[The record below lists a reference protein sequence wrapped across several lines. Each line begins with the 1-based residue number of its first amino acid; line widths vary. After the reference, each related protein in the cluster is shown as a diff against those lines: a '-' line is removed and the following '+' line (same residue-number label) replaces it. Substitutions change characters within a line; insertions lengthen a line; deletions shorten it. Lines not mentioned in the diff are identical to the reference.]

1 VAKAGKYWVIVTS
14 TLGCTGSD
22 TINILP
28 TTTPIKAGFLANTF
42 VSEGDTIQ
50 FIQLSTPKPTSFV
63 WNFGDGTTNNKN
75 EDPLHQFFLAR
86 EYTVTLIANNGNCS
100 DTATKKITVKPLRQ
114 IPSPDPVGLFT
125 EILDYS
131 IYPNPTNGPV
141 TFDIELNRDAP
152 VEIFIFNL
160 QGKFVESRTVSGK
173 ELTEKFDFS
182 TQPSG
187 IYILKFRVGNEVR
200 DKRIIKQ

>member
-1 VAKAGKYWVIVTS
+1 M
-14 TLGCTGSD
+14 
-22 TINILP
+22 
-28 TTTPIKAGFLANTF
+28 
-42 VSEGDTIQ
+42 
-50 FIQLSTPKPTSFV
+50 
-63 WNFGDGTTNNKN
+63 
-75 EDPLHQFFLAR
+75 
-86 EYTVTLIANNGNCS
+86 
-100 DTATKKITVKPLRQ
+100 
-114 IPSPDPVGLFT
+114 FT